1 MNSLLSKVISAL
13 AMVAVA
19 SSSGLAES
27 SSKNLILTGEVG
39 GFFPGGAEHIDPAP
53 QLGLKIG
60 TSITDLIT
68 IESGLSFVPASSTT
82 GQSSNFSQLQVEF
95 LYQFLKKEQWRFYGA
110 VGVGGTFG
118 SGVVKSGANA
128 DFGLGTMYFLSDR
141 LALRSDLRDV
151 IEVANI
157 GNNILLSA
165 GISYFFDFN
174 TPSEP
179 VSLSRYRALLQF
191 PRAVPRVVARP
202 AEPAP
207 PTSPPAVAA
216 LPAAP
221 EPAPISAQPAVKKE
235 PAQAPVVAAAP
246 AAPTAP
252 AATPAPAPVAAP
264 APAAPVALAAPAA
277 PAAPPLVGVSGLFY
291 DSPAFVSY
299 AVPVTFNYKS
309 EPAAAPTA
317 PPSSV
322 VRLPNTPPAVTPPS
336 IISLLTAPPAAA
348 APAAAAPAAAPA
360 AATPEAPKAEPA
372 AAPPV
377 AAVAAEPVPPQT
389 AEAAAP
395 APAPAIP
402 AEAPVPASVEV
413 FFASDSSVI
422 PAQDREKL
430 DAIAAWLKSAAGSK
444 AVIEG
449 HTDSSGSLAH
459 NFNLSRLRAEHIRQ
473 LLIEKGVPAGN
484 LSIVHFGPSR
494 PAARNNT
501 KAGRGKNRR
510 AVTIAIKNPAGET
523 PAPAK
528 SLPAAVPAAGSAA
541 VPVTGSP
548 APTAAPQPPLPA
560 PASAP
565 AATQEASEPATTAA
579 EPQVSYTLLVGES
592 VVKSALAEVGKKLAS
607 AGLEPVLVPGPKK
620 QEPRIRLFVGEF
632 STKEAARKELKR
644 LHALRISAFFLVTD
658 GKFQVYAGSFAD
670 EKGAERE
677 RQRLTGLGVNP
688 TLKPAQVGIQT
699 FLLTIGN
706 FPSRAAALAKGQELE
721 KQGVTATVIEQA
733 APAKAR

>member
-68 IESGLSFVPASSTT
+68 IESGLSFIPASSTT

-141 LALRSDLRDV
+141 LALRSDLRDI

-174 TPSEP
+174 APSEP

-202 AEPAP
+202 VEPAP
-207 PTSPPAVAA
+207 PTPPPAVAA

-221 EPAPISAQPAVKKE
+221 EPAPISAPAVKKE
-235 PAQAPVVAAAP
+235 PAPQVPVVAAAP
-246 AAPTAP
+246 AAAAP
-252 AATPAPAPVAAP
+252 AAAPAPAPVAAP
-264 APAAPVALAAPAA
+264 APAAPVALAVPAA

-299 AVPVTFNYKS
+299 AVPVTFNYKP

-317 PPSSV
+317 PPNSV
-322 VRLPNTPPAVTPPS
+322 VRLPSTPPAVTPPS
-336 IISLLTAPPAAA
+336 MISLLTAPPAAA
-348 APAAAAPAAAPA
+348 APAAVPATPP
-360 AATPEAPKAEPA
+360 PEAPKAEPV

-377 AAVAAEPVPPQT
+377 TAVAAEPASPQT

-395 APAPAIP
+395 APAPAPALP

-413 FFASDSSVI
+413 YFASDSSVI
-422 PAQDREKL
+422 PAKDREKL

-473 LLIEKGVPAGN
+473 LLVEKGVPAGN

-501 KAGRGKNRR
+501 KVGRGKNRR
-510 AVTIAIKNPAGET
+510 AVTIAVKNPAGET

-528 SLPAAVPAAGSAA
+528 SLPEA
-541 VPVTGSP
+541 
-548 APTAAPQPPLPA
+548 APTATPATGATPPTASQQPAMPA

-565 AATQEASEPATTAA
+565 AGTQAGSAPANAAA

-592 VVKSALAEVGKKLAS
+592 VVKSALAEVGKKLSS

-632 STKEAARKELKR
+632 STQEAARKELKR
-644 LHALRISAFFLVTD
+644 LHALKISGFFLATE
-658 GKFQVYAGSFAD
+658 GKFQVYAGSFSD

-677 RQRLTGLGVNP
+677 RLRLVGLGVKP
-688 TLKPAQVGIQT
+688 TLKPALVGVQT
-699 FLLTIGN
+699 FLLTIGT
-706 FPSRAAALAKGQELE
+706 FPSRAAALARERELE

-733 APAKAR
+733 APVKAR